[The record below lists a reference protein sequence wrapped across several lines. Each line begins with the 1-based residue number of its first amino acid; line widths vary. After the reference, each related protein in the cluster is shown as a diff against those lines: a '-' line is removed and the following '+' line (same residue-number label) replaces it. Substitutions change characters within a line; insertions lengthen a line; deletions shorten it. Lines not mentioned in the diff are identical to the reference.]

1 MKLLVYIPCHTD
13 FDLALS
19 QVKKVRK
26 EFEIFLSKY
35 KQDSLSIQ
43 IVLSVNAYL
52 PSPKEKSLAEEIC
65 DRIILNGEGY
75 LGDVNIA
82 NGFLVALDEK
92 PDLLWILSV
101 NDYLVDGAIGN
112 IIIEFINDST
122 IDLLVTSLNI
132 NGNFTEKQIIDPPKT
147 GLSYG
152 LISGVVYR
160 LERLS
165 PFFHNGPF
173 MAWTG
178 WSQLAVIQ
186 SAMNSMGGLKVKYI
200 PFSLVY
206 SQRERSLSEAAVAYS
221 HSIYGALILGLIFKP
236 SKVAARKFVTTYVI
250 KNFYRWHL
258 FSRKWNNPSQII
270 ERRNYLAWNQ
280 LIAEALIRKNS
291 IFAYYFYR
299 LVKIIPFEKCSRF
312 KPFIVIKQKF
322 DKILKQGRHYK

>member
-1 MKLLVYIPCHTD
+1 MKLLVYIPCHSD

-26 EFEIFLSKY
+26 EFDIFLSKF
-35 KQDSLSIQ
+35 KQDSVSIQ
-43 IVLSVNAYL
+43 IVLSVNAYF
-52 PSPKEKSLAEEIC
+52 PSSTEKSLAEEIC
-65 DRIILNGEGY
+65 DRVVYNGGGY

-82 NGFLVALDEK
+82 NGFLIALDEK

-101 NDYLVDGAIGN
+101 NDYLVDGSVGN
-112 IIIEFINDST
+112 IIMEFINDFT
-122 IDLLVTSLNI
+122 IDLLVTSLDI
-132 NGNFTEKQIIDPPKT
+132 NGNFIEKQIIDPPKT
-147 GLSYG
+147 GFSYG
-152 LISGVVYR
+152 LISGVIYR
-160 LERLS
+160 LNRLS

-206 SQRERSLSEAAVAYS
+206 SQREKSLSEAAVAYS

-250 KNFYRWHL
+250 RNFYSWHF
-258 FSRKWNNPSQII
+258 FSRKWKNPSQII
-270 ERRNYLAWNQ
+270 EGKNYLAWNQ

-299 LVKIIPFEKCSRF
+299 LVKIIPFAKCSRF
-312 KPFIVIKQKF
+312 KPFIIIKRKF

>member
-26 EFEIFLSKY
+26 EFEIFLSKS
-35 KQDSLSIQ
+35 KQNSVSIK
-43 IVLSVNAYL
+43 IVLSVNAYFPL
-52 PSPKEKSLAEEIC
+52 PVEKSLAEEIC
-65 DRIILNGEGY
+65 DRVIYNGEGY
-75 LGDVNIA
+75 LGDINIA
-82 NGFLVALDEK
+82 NGFLIALDEK
-92 PDLLWILSV
+92 PDLLWILSA
-101 NDYLVDGAIGN
+101 NDYLVDGSIGN

-122 IDLLVTSLNI
+122 IDLLVTSLDI
-132 NGNFTEKQIIDPPKT
+132 NGKYIEKQIINPPKT

-160 LERLS
+160 LGRLS
-165 PFFHNGPF
+165 PYFHNGPF
-173 MAWTG
+173 TAWTG

-186 SAMNSMGGLKVKYI
+186 SAMNSMDGLNVKYI

-206 SQRERSLSEAAVAYS
+206 SQRERGLSEAAVAYS

-236 SKVAARKFVTTYVI
+236 SKIAARKFVLAYVF
-250 KNFYRWHL
+250 KNFYSWHL

-270 ERRNYLAWNQ
+270 EGRNYLAWNQ

-291 IFAYYFYR
+291 FFAYYLYR
-299 LVKIIPFEKCSRF
+299 LVKLIPFEKFHRF
-312 KPFIVIKQKF
+312 KPFIVVKRKF
-322 DKILKQGRHYK
+322 DKALDQERHYK

>member
-26 EFEIFLSKY
+26 EFEIFLSKC

-52 PSPKEKSLAEEIC
+52 PSPTEKSLAEEIC
-65 DRIILNGEGY
+65 DQVIFNGEGY
-75 LGDVNIA
+75 LGDINIA
-82 NGFLVALDEK
+82 NGFLIALDEK

-101 NDYLVDGAIGN
+101 NDYLVDGSIGN
-112 IIIEFINDST
+112 IITEFMNDST

-132 NGNFTEKQIIDPPKT
+132 NSNFIEKQIIDPPKA
-147 GLSYG
+147 GFSYG

-160 LERLS
+160 FDRLS
-165 PFFHNGPF
+165 RFFHNGPF

-186 SAMNSMGGLKVKYI
+186 SAMNSMGGLKVKCI

-206 SQRERSLSEAAVAYS
+206 SQRERSLSEAAVAYG
-221 HSIYGALILGLIFKP
+221 HSMYGALILGLIFKP
-236 SKVAARKFVTTYVI
+236 SKVAARKFVTIYVI
-250 KNFYRWHL
+250 KNFYIWH
-258 FSRKWNNPSQII
+258 FYSRKWNNSSQII
-270 ERRNYLAWNQ
+270 EGRNYLAWNQ
-280 LIAEALIRKNS
+280 LIAEALIKKNS
-291 IFAYYFYR
+291 IFAYYLYR
-299 LVKIIPFEKCSRF
+299 LVKIIPFEKCHRF
-312 KPFIVIKQKF
+312 KPFIIVKRKF
-322 DKILKQGRHYK
+322 DKIVNQERHYK

>member
-13 FDLALS
+13 FDLALN

-26 EFEIFLSKY
+26 EFEIFLSRY
-35 KQDSLSIQ
+35 KQDSLSIR
-43 IVLSVNAYL
+43 IILSVNSYL
-52 PSPKEKSLAEEIC
+52 PSPEEKSLAEELC
-65 DRIILNGEGY
+65 DRIILNGEGC

-82 NGFLVALDEK
+82 NAFLVALDEK

-101 NDYLVDGAIGN
+101 NDYLVDDSIGN
-112 IIIEFINDST
+112 VIIEFINDST

-132 NGNFTEKQIIDPPKT
+132 TGNFTEKQIIDPPKT
-147 GLSYG
+147 GSSYG

-165 PFFHNGPF
+165 TFFHNGPF

-200 PFSLVY
+200 PFNLVY
-206 SQRERSLSEAAVAYS
+206 SQRERSLSEAAVAYG
-221 HSIYGALILGLIFKP
+221 HSVYGSLILGLILKP
-236 SKVAARKFVTTYVI
+236 SKVAARKFVTTYVV

-270 ERRNYLAWNQ
+270 EARNYLAWNQ

-291 IFAYYFYR
+291 IFAYYLYK
-299 LVKIIPFEKCSRF
+299 LVKLIPFEKCF
-312 KPFIVIKQKF
+312 KYKPLIIVKRKF
-322 DKILKQGRHYK
+322 DQTLN

>member
-19 QVKKVRK
+19 QVNKVRK
-26 EFEIFLSKY
+26 EFEIFLSKC

-65 DRIILNGEGY
+65 DRIIFNGEGC

-112 IIIEFINDST
+112 IIIEFINNST

-206 SQRERSLSEAAVAYS
+206 SQRERGLSEAAVAYS
-221 HSIYGALILGLIFKP
+221 HSMYGALILGLIFKP
-236 SKVAARKFVTTYVI
+236 SKVAARKFVKTYVI

-258 FSRKWNNPSQII
+258 FNRKWNNPSQII

-280 LIAEALIRKNS
+280 LVAEALIRKNS

-299 LVKIIPFEKCSRF
+299 LVKIIPFEKCHKF
-312 KPFIVIKQKF
+312 KPFIIVKRKF
-322 DKILKQGRHYK
+322 DKTLNRERHD